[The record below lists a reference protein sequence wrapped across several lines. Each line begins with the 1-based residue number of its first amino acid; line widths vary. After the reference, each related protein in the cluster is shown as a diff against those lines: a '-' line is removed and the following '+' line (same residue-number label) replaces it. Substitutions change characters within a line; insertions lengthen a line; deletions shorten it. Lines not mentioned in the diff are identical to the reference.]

1 MKIPGWISA
10 NALAVGIFIVLALSL
25 AAARLVWAH
34 YMFDDLT
41 CAFSTCVR
49 VKP

>member
-1 MKIPGWISA
+1 MKIPTWLSS
-10 NALAVGIFIVLALSL
+10 NAIGLGLFIVVIILITIG
-25 AAARLVWAH
+25 RLVWAH
-34 YMFDDLT
+34 YVFDDLT